1 MSQRF
6 TGRVAVV
13 TGAGQSIGFECGA
26 AFAREGAHA
35 VITDVD
41 LDKAKA
47 AAERLQREGLSAI
60 VLPIDVRD
68 PDQMEQAVQAV
79 TGQFGRLDVRVNNA
93 GVEQHYHSFDL
104 PGDLWQMSLD
114 VMLSGTFFGCQAA
127 GRRMREHGGA
137 IVNMASVNG
146 FVPQP
151 RRAGYCAA
159 KAGVIMLT
167 RVLASEW
174 TANHIRVNAVAP
186 SPVGASGTAKMIDSV
201 GITSLSHYTE
211 RHPMKRLVKMREVVE
226 AVLFLASDAA
236 SFVTGET
243 LWVDGGWIDYGS

>member
-13 TGAGQSIGFECGA
+13 TGAGQSIGFECAA

-79 TGQFGRLDVRVNNA
+79 TGQFGRLDVWVNNA
-93 GVEQHYHSFDL
+93 GVAQHYESFDL
-104 PGDLWQMSLD
+104 PRDQWQMSMD

-127 GRRMREHGGA
+127 GRGMREHGGA

-151 RRAGYCAA
+151 RRAACQDCQTSTAP
-159 KAGVIMLT
+159 
-167 RVLASEW
+167 RRPASSCSRGCW
-174 TANHIRVNAVAP
+174 PQNGQP
-186 SPVGASGTAKMIDSV
+186 
-201 GITSLSHYTE
+201 ITFGS
-211 RHPMKRLVKMREVVE
+211 
-226 AVLFLASDAA
+226 
-236 SFVTGET
+236 T
-243 LWVDGGWIDYGS
+243 LWPPARSAQVAWRR

>member
-13 TGAGQSIGFECGA
+13 TGAGQSIGFECAA

-79 TGQFGRLDVRVNNA
+79 TGQFGRLDVWVNNA
-93 GVEQHYHSFDL
+93 GVAQHYESFDL
-104 PGDLWQMSLD
+104 PRDLWQMSMD

-127 GRRMREHGGA
+127 GRGMREHGGA

-151 RRAGYCAA
+151 RRAAYCAA

-174 TANHIRVNAVAP
+174 AANHIRVNAVAP
-186 SPVGASGTAKMIDSV
+186 SPVGASGMAKMIDSV
-201 GITSLSHYTE
+201 GITSLSQYTE
-211 RHPMKRLVKMREVVE
+211 RHPMKRLVEMREVVE

-243 LWVDGGWIDYGS
+243 LCVDGGWIAYGS